1 MDRSHRLHQRRR
13 NGIRDPV
20 SPHRFR
26 HARWVFGISMLVM
39 GACGIVYEYALGA
52 LGNNLIGSSHEQIFV
67 IIGIMMFSMG
77 VGAALQ
83 TTIRV
88 NLILTF
94 LGLELALGIVG
105 GSSTL
110 LIYLS
115 YVYTTSYL
123 FLTYVIAVIIGIGI
137 GLEIPLIIRINADYA
152 KDLRT
157 NLSQIL
163 FMDYVGALF
172 GALLFTY
179 VLLTT
184 LSLGETAIVV
194 GLANTALAIFG
205 IAYFWP
211 LLGRARVW
219 LLSVSVVWA
228 GALVVAIDRADG
240 WVAKLEQRT
249 FADPIVHSETTRYQ
263 HLVMTRRGDDLR
275 LYINGHLQFSARD
288 EFIYHELLT
297 HVPMMAARERRRVLI
312 LGGGDGLA
320 LREVLRYP
328 ETQHVTLVD
337 LDPAIIRMA
346 RTKPELVTLNGGAFT
361 DARVH
366 TSLAGGISSGGREK
380 VVRPSVLSRAYLT
393 DKHYTLAEVD
403 VLTIDADQFVQHVDS
418 KFDVV
423 LIDLPDPKSIE
434 LAKLY
439 SVGFYGA
446 LGKLLAPGGVV
457 AVQSTSPQRAK
468 DVYLSIGLTLGR
480 AGFQRLPYHDYL
492 PSFGDWGWWLAWR
505 HDEAPEAMRTRLAE
519 QRGLQHELKYLTD
532 DKLAAVF
539 AFGRGQ
545 LEPRPGLLPNTKL
558 QPVLIR
564 YYRRGFERS

>member
-1 MDRSHRLHQRRR
+1 
-13 NGIRDPV
+13 
-20 SPHRFR
+20 
-26 HARWVFGISMLVM
+26 
-39 GACGIVYEYALGA
+39 
-52 LGNNLIGSSHEQIFV
+52 
-67 IIGIMMFSMG
+67 MMFSMG

-83 TTIRV
+83 TTIRA

-123 FLTYVIAVIIGIGI
+123 FLTHVIAVIIGIGI

-194 GLANTALAIFG
+194 GLANTALATFG

-219 LLSVSVVWA
+219 LLSASVVWA
-228 GALVVAIDRADG
+228 GALIVAMDRADG

-275 LYINGHLQFSARD
+275 L
-288 EFIYHELLT
+288 
-297 HVPMMAARERRRVLI
+297 
-312 LGGGDGLA
+312 
-320 LREVLRYP
+320 
-328 ETQHVTLVD
+328 
-337 LDPAIIRMA
+337 
-346 RTKPELVTLNGGAFT
+346 
-361 DARVH
+361 
-366 TSLAGGISSGGREK
+366 
-380 VVRPSVLSRAYLT
+380 
-393 DKHYTLAEVD
+393 
-403 VLTIDADQFVQHVDS
+403 
-418 KFDVV
+418 
-423 LIDLPDPKSIE
+423 
-434 LAKLY
+434 
-439 SVGFYGA
+439 
-446 LGKLLAPGGVV
+446 
-457 AVQSTSPQRAK
+457 
-468 DVYLSIGLTLGR
+468 
-480 AGFQRLPYHDYL
+480 
-492 PSFGDWGWWLAWR
+492 
-505 HDEAPEAMRTRLAE
+505 
-519 QRGLQHELKYLTD
+519 
-532 DKLAAVF
+532 
-539 AFGRGQ
+539 
-545 LEPRPGLLPNTKL
+545 
-558 QPVLIR
+558 
-564 YYRRGFERS
+564 